1 MDVMNVLPTFMLI
14 FVRTL
19 AFFTVLPIFS
29 YRTVPNQF
37 KIGLAFFLA
46 LIMVFTLEVRP
57 LEVNG
62 IYFLLIIKEVL
73 VGLFVG
79 LIAMM
84 LMYAIQ
90 VAGGFIDMKIGFMI
104 ANVIDPQTGAQSP
117 LIGGFLYT
125 FAILLMLSLNGHHL
139 LIDGVYYS
147 YQFIPLEQ
155 LFLPLGNENV
165 VEYVATLFNAMFVI
179 AFQMAIPVVG
189 SLFLLNVALG
199 TISRAVPQMNI
210 FVVGFPIQIFVGL
223 VVLLIAMPSFFVIFR
238 SLIEKMTL
246 AMRSLLQL
254 LGGI

>member
-1 MDVMNVLPTFMLI
+1 MDVMNVLPTFMLV

>member
-1 MDVMNVLPTFMLI
+1 MDVMNVLPTFLLV

-19 AFFTVLPIFS
+19 AFFAVLPVFS

-46 LIMVFTLEVRP
+46 LIMVFTLDVTP
-57 LEVNG
+57 LQIDG
-62 IYFLLIIKEVL
+62 IYYLLIIKEVL
-73 VGLFVG
+73 VGLFIG

-90 VAGGFIDMKIGFMI
+90 VAGGFIDLKIGFMI

-147 YQFIPLEQ
+147 YRFIPLEQ
-155 LFLPLGNENV
+155 LFLPFGNENV
-165 VEYVATLFNAMFVI
+165 IEYVATLFNAMFVI

-223 VVLLIAMPSFFVIFR
+223 VILLISLPGFFMIFKT
-238 SLIEKMTL
+238 LMEKMTL

>member
-1 MDVMNVLPTFMLI
+1 MDVMNVLPTFLLV

-29 YRTVPNQF
+29 YRTIPNQF

-46 LIMVFTLEVRP
+46 LIMVFTLEVPP
-57 LEVNG
+57 LEIDAN
-62 IYFLLIIKEVL
+62 YFLLTIKEVL

-79 LIAMM
+79 LIAAM
-84 LMYAIQ
+84 LMFSIQ

-117 LIGGFLYT
+117 LIGGFLYS
-125 FAILLMLSLNGHHL
+125 FAILLMLALNGHHL

-147 YQFIPLEQ
+147 YQFLPMEQ
-155 LFLPLGNENV
+155 LFLDFGNENV
-165 VEYVATLFNAMFVI
+165 IEYIATLFNAMFVI

-223 VVLLIAMPSFFVIFR
+223 VILLISMPGFFMIFR
-238 SLIEKMTL
+238 SLMEKMML

>member
-1 MDVMNVLPTFMLI
+1 MEVMNVLPIFLLV

-19 AFFTVLPIFS
+19 AFFTVLPVFS

-37 KIGLAFFLA
+37 KIGLAVFLA
-46 LIMVFTLEVRP
+46 IIMATTLETPP
-57 LEVNG
+57 LEIDG

-79 LIAMM
+79 LMAML

-125 FAILLMLSLNGHHL
+125 FAILLMLALDAHHL

-147 YQFIPLEQ
+147 YQYIPLEQ
-155 LFLPLGNENV
+155 LFLPFGNENV
-165 VEYVATLFNAMFVI
+165 VEYVATLFNAMFII

-189 SLFLLNVALG
+189 SLFLLNIALG

-223 VVLLIAMPSFFVIFR
+223 LILLISMPVFFMVF
-238 SLIEKMTL
+238 
-246 AMRSLLQL
+246 
-254 LGGI
+254 

>member
-1 MDVMNVLPTFMLI
+1 MEVMNVLPIFLLV

-19 AFFTVLPIFS
+19 AFFTVLPVFS

-37 KIGLAFFLA
+37 KIGLAVFLA
-46 LIMVFTLEVRP
+46 IIMATTLETPP
-57 LEVNG
+57 LEIDG

-79 LIAMM
+79 LMAML

-117 LIGGFLYT
+117 LIGGLLYT
-125 FAILLMLSLNGHHL
+125 FAILLMLALDAHHL

-147 YQFIPLEQ
+147 YQYIPLEQ
-155 LFLPLGNENV
+155 LFLPFGNENV

-189 SLFLLNVALG
+189 SLFLLNIALG

-223 VVLLIAMPSFFVIFR
+223 LILLISMPVFFMVFR
-238 SLIEKMTL
+238 ALFEKMTL

-254 LGGI
+254 LGGV